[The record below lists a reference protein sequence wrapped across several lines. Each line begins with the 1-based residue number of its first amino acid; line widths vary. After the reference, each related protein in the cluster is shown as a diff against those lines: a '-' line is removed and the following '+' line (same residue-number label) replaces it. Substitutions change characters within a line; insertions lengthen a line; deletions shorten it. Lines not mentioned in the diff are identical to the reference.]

1 MIGDPNWKD
10 TDLVKK
16 KHQLKFVKTPF
27 IFQQNV
33 DFQKLE
39 QTDIGQTNLS

>member
-1 MIGDPNWKD
+1 MIGDPNWND

-16 KHQLKFVKTPF
+16 THQLNFVKTPF
-27 IFQQNV
+27 TFRQKV

-39 QTDIGQTNLS
+39 QTDIGQTHLF